1 MSHRYKRCDEC
12 GASVEQ
18 SRKEDHR
25 CEPELLIEREVFR
38 MHAAIARVEDDFIA
52 YLHTSRGRFEAW
64 LANVKSALTASSRS
78 AHPGHG
84 RPCVTSAS

>member
-1 MSHRYKRCDEC
+1 MFPFRYKRCDEC

-64 LANVKSALTASSRS
+64 LAERQVS
-78 AHPGHG
+78 AHGLE
-84 RPCVTSAS
+84 